1 MWKRVLPI
9 TVIVLCA
16 LWSIYISFDLLSGEG
31 NADFRYYFDT
41 SDVELLV
48 IHHPEEIDWDEANFQ
63 VLPTNLTLYQSI
75 SKHLPKNAS
84 VYLSN
89 KRPYILI
96 EQAENWTVSSI
107 KYLFGSGIYKF
118 DKKTGRNFTFGN
130 YSGIY
135 KRHQLLLYQGELN
148 FAAKNFLPAVDKK
161 ASYSLIQLRVDHST
175 NTDVYQKA
183 DRTYTYRQEF
193 LNWKGGKSI
202 DDKRLFSGIIPANF
216 SSYSFYETNY
226 LAKKD
231 TAFGKSKFKLWTKTG
246 MVILENERN
255 ERVAVFD
262 FKEGQNPIQNI
273 NEALGMEETNED
285 FARFPGVY
293 FSDLL
298 QQKDTSDIYVSEM
311 ENICIISTNK
321 AYLDEV
327 TTEMKLG
334 NSLSQNEEKLKGIFG
349 GLPAKVSSRIVT
361 TDKLLATSIYGQKL
375 VTTNCIKKDYVG
387 NKTDED
393 VKDYFSMNPGEAI
406 LDFVAMSGRGNVV
419 VLTESFKLIG
429 YVNGSKKWEKQF
441 ESAPESFDLFSN
453 EKNQV
458 SVLFQNEIQIYDQ
471 TGRVLYRFVGNTAP
485 TSAVM
490 DGKIYFLVRN
500 NKGSLGI
507 LNDGNKVQRTIRTS
521 ENIEKSVLFKSKNKS
536 FAGAQTNTNFY
547 YTDLN
552 RKSGLQRVAI
562 DTATQVFSINDNL
575 IFCTVTNGICTI
587 NKLNES
593 KVQAKIP
600 LGSELMGA
608 IDIAGN
614 PCALLKTGKNLFVI
628 DTKGKRVWSLFVNA
642 HEVSSV
648 VVSKNNRGKFII
660 GVLDAL
666 ENQLYLF
673 SANGTKLDEN
683 QRHGETKLTLSP
695 FGTKAYSITTYL
707 GSYLIQYTKL

>member
-1 MWKRVLPI
+1 M
-9 TVIVLCA
+9 
-16 LWSIYISFDLLSGEG
+16 
-31 NADFRYYFDT
+31 
-41 SDVELLV
+41 
-48 IHHPEEIDWDEANFQ
+48 
-63 VLPTNLTLYQSI
+63 
-75 SKHLPKNAS
+75 
-84 VYLSN
+84 
-89 KRPYILI
+89 
-96 EQAENWTVSSI
+96 
-107 KYLFGSGIYKF
+107 
-118 DKKTGRNFTFGN
+118 
-130 YSGIY
+130 
-135 KRHQLLLYQGELN
+135 LYQGELN
-148 FAAKNFLPAVDKK
+148 LAAKNFLPAIDKK
-161 ASYSLIQLRVDHST
+161 ASYSLIQLKVDHSI
-175 NTDVYQKA
+175 NTDVYQKS
-183 DRTYTYRQEF
+183 DRTYSYRQEM
-193 LNWKGGKSI
+193 LKWKGGKSI
-202 DDKRLFSGIIPANF
+202 DDKRWFSGIIPTNF
-216 SSYSFYETNY
+216 SDYSFYETNY
-226 LAKKD
+226 LAHID
-231 TAFGKSKFKLWTKTG
+231 TAFGKSKFKRWFKTG
-246 MVILENERN
+246 VVILENERK
-255 ERVAVFD
+255 ERVAIFD

-293 FSDLL
+293 FSDIL

-311 ENICIISTNK
+311 ENICILSTSK

-334 NSLSQNEEKLKGIFG
+334 KSLSQNEEKLKLIFS

-361 TDKLLATSIYGQKL
+361 KDKLLATSIYGQKL
-375 VTTNCIKKDYVG
+375 VTTNCVQKDYVG
-387 NKTDED
+387 NKADED

-441 ESAPESFDLFSN
+441 EMAPESFELFSN

-471 TGRVLYRFVGNTAP
+471 TGRVMYRFVGNSAP

-500 NKGSLGI
+500 NKGSLGV
-507 LNDGNKVQRTIRTS
+507 LNDAGKVQRSIRTS

-552 RKSGLQRVAI
+552 RKSGVQRISI
-562 DTATQVFSINDNL
+562 DTATQVFSVNDNL

-587 NKLNES
+587 NKLNEP
-593 KVQAKIP
+593 KAQAKVP
-600 LGSELMGA
+600 QGSELIGA
-608 IDIAGN
+608 LDLAGN
-614 PCALLKTGKNLFVI
+614 PCVLLKTGKNLFVM
-628 DTKGKRVWSLFVNA
+628 DTKGKRAWSTFVEA
-642 HEVSSV
+642 QEVSSV
-648 VVSKNNRGKFII
+648 VVSKNNQGKYMI

-673 SANGTKLDEN
+673 NANGTKIDEN

-695 FGTKAYSITTYL
+695 FGSEAYSITTYL